1 MVSASGTRWETR
13 VRQVARSTYNRIWS
27 IRRHTSLSSSFIV
40 PLWSSLNVY
49 DIPPR
54 TSASLRGHLLNPDL
68 TRHPDR
74 HLVLITLI
82 MNLNLNTNSVFNDQ
96 TVISNTPT
104 LTQITQTVTLN
115 SNPKTLN
122 PNPNQEKDVCDC
134 NCFRGRC
141 PGGNC
146 PVTSWPSH
154 VARRRSALIQRRCPT
169 VIPPDFRISK
179 QLTSSHVFIRIRVG
193 YADQTIR
200 RRTIELVLV
209 RRSDPTTLWDIHV
222 AHSASFT
229 SHDLDWTGKTVL
241 NTRYDTT
248 WEKLF

>member
-1 MVSASGTRWETR
+1 MYTT
-13 VRQVARSTYNRIWS
+13 
-27 IRRHTSLSSSFIV
+27 F
-40 PLWSSLNVY
+40 
-49 DIPPR
+49 PPGHLHP
-54 TSASLRGHLLNPDL
+54 TGNHLRGHLLNPDL
-68 TRHPDR
+68 TRNPDR

-104 LTQITQTVTLN
+104 LTQLTPIVTLN
-115 SNPKTLN
+115 SNLKTLN
-122 PNPNQEKDVCDC
+122 PNPNQDEDVCDC

-141 PGGNC
+141 PGGKC

-179 QLTSSHVFIRIRVG
+179 HLTSSHVFIRIRVG

-209 RRSDPTTLWDIHV
+209 RRSDPRLLRYSSGAFSLVHLARPRLNWQN
-222 AHSASFT
+222 HSEHAI
-229 SHDLDWTGKTVL
+229 
-241 NTRYDTT
+241 RYDMRKAILTCAQ
-248 WEKLF
+248 KLTQVR